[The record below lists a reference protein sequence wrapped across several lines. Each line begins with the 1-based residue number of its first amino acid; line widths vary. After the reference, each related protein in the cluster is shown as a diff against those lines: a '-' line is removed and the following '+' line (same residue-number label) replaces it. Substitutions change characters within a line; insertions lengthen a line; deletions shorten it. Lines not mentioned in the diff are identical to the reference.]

1 MNNNMERLINEI
13 AELKGGMRYLI
24 EKAGNLRN
32 RLTSNKV
39 YLTNLKLHDASY
51 YAYKIGEKENKL
63 DYYDNLFYDFCE
75 CSYEYDFKE
84 MLESLDNWV
93 YCEYIGRTSTFYF
106 TTNELE
112 NMLFYDLLNANC
124 SDKAFE
130 AFLETVLFEASEY
143 DSNELLSTKNFL
155 AIYKNRYLHGKDFA
169 EFSDPIEEKEMFL
182 IEYRDELSDFI
193 ENFDPILSELERD
206 ISRVLKAYKWLET
219 FKENQ
224 VEYFKDYIESI
235 SENEIL

>member
-24 EKAGNLRN
+24 EKAGNLKN
-32 RLTSNKV
+32 RLTNDKV
-39 YLTNLKLHDASY
+39 YFTNLKLYDASY
-51 YAYKIGEKENKL
+51 YAYEIGEKENKL
-63 DYYDNLFYDFCE
+63 DYYNSLFYDFCE

-84 MLESLDNWV
+84 MMESLDNWV

-106 TTNELE
+106 TTNDLE
-112 NMLFYDLLNANC
+112 NNLFRDLLNANC
-124 SDKAFE
+124 NDKAFE
-130 AFLETVLFEASEY
+130 AFLETILFEASEY
-143 DSNELLSTKNFL
+143 DPSELLSTKNFL
-155 AIYKNRYLHGKDFA
+155 AIYKNRYLHGKDFG

-182 IEYRDELSDFI
+182 LEYRDELSDFI

-206 ISRVLKAYKWLET
+206 IAKVLKAYKWLET

-224 VEYFKDYIESI
+224 VEYFKAYIES
-235 SENEIL
+235 SELL

>member
-24 EKAGNLRN
+24 ERAGNLRN

-39 YLTNLKLHDASY
+39 YFTNLKLYNASY
-51 YAYKIGEKENKL
+51 YAYEIGEKENKI
-63 DYYDNLFYDFCE
+63 DYYNSLFYDFCE
-75 CSYEYDFKE
+75 CSCEYDFKE

-106 TTNELE
+106 TTDELE
-112 NMLFYDLLNANC
+112 NVLFYDLLNANC
-124 SDKAFE
+124 NDKAFE

-143 DSNELLSTKNFL
+143 DPSELLSTKNFL
-155 AIYKNRYLHGKDFA
+155 TIYKSRYLHDKDFA

-182 IEYRDELSDFI
+182 LEYRNELSDFI

-206 ISRVLKAYKWLET
+206 IAKVLKAYKWLDT
-219 FKENQ
+219 FKKNQ
-224 VEYFKDYIESI
+224 VEYFKAYIENI
-235 SENEIL
+235 

>member
-39 YLTNLKLHDASY
+39 YFTNLKLYDASF
-51 YAYKIGEKENKL
+51 YAYEIGEKENKL
-63 DYYDNLFYDFCE
+63 DYYNSLFYDFCE

-84 MLESLDNWV
+84 MMESLDNWV

-106 TTNELE
+106 TTNDLE
-112 NMLFYDLLNANC
+112 NNLFRDLLNANC
-124 SDKAFE
+124 NDKAFE

-143 DSNELLSTKNFL
+143 DSDELLSTKKFL

-182 IEYRDELSDFI
+182 LEYRDELSDFI

-206 ISRVLKAYKWLET
+206 IAKVLKAYKWLET

-224 VEYFKDYIESI
+224 VEYFKAYIES
-235 SENEIL
+235 SELL

>member
-1 MNNNMERLINEI
+1 MKMNNNMERLINEI

-39 YLTNLKLHDASY
+39 YFTNLKLYDASF
-51 YAYKIGEKENKL
+51 YAYEIGEKENKL
-63 DYYDNLFYDFCE
+63 DYYNSLFYDFCE

-84 MLESLDNWV
+84 MMESLDNWV

-106 TTNELE
+106 TTNDLE
-112 NMLFYDLLNANC
+112 NNLFRDLLNANC
-124 SDKAFE
+124 NDKAFE

-143 DSNELLSTKNFL
+143 DSDELLSTKKFL

-182 IEYRDELSDFI
+182 LEYRDELSDFI

-206 ISRVLKAYKWLET
+206 IAKVLKAYKWLET

-224 VEYFKDYIESI
+224 VEYFKAYIES
-235 SENEIL
+235 SELL

>member
-39 YLTNLKLHDASY
+39 YFTNLKLYDAFF
-51 YAYKIGEKENKL
+51 YAYEIGEKENKL
-63 DYYDNLFYDFCE
+63 DYYNSLFYDFCE

-84 MLESLDNWV
+84 MMESLDNWV

-106 TTNELE
+106 TTNDLE
-112 NMLFYDLLNANC
+112 NNLFRDLLNANC
-124 SDKAFE
+124 NDKAFE

-143 DSNELLSTKNFL
+143 DSDELLSTKKFL

-169 EFSDPIEEKEMFL
+169 EFSDPNEEKEMFL
-182 IEYRDELSDFI
+182 LEYRDELSDFI

-206 ISRVLKAYKWLET
+206 IAKVLKAYKWLET

-224 VEYFKDYIESI
+224 VEYFRAYIENI
-235 SENEIL
+235 K

>member
-1 MNNNMERLINEI
+1 MKMNNNMERLIEEI

-39 YLTNLKLHDASY
+39 YFTNLKLYDASF
-51 YAYKIGEKENKL
+51 YAYEIGEKENKL
-63 DYYDNLFYDFCE
+63 DYYNSLFYDFCE

-84 MLESLDNWV
+84 MMESLDNWV

-106 TTNELE
+106 TTNDLE
-112 NMLFYDLLNANC
+112 NNLFRDLLNANC
-124 SDKAFE
+124 NDKAFE
-130 AFLETVLFEASEY
+130 AFLETILFEASEY
-143 DSNELLSTKNFL
+143 DPSELLSTENFL

-182 IEYRDELSDFI
+182 LEYRNELSDFI

-206 ISRVLKAYKWLET
+206 ISKVLKAYKWLET

-224 VEYFKDYIESI
+224 VEYFKDYIENI
-235 SENEIL
+235 